1 MGRNA
6 RVVVAVLAV
15 LVVGV
20 LAIGAWRFLSDDAPA
35 AVSLDAA
42 AESVTSTTATGA
54 SPSTPDAGVGGRWTV
69 DNESG
74 TFDFESATGS
84 FVGFRI
90 EEELVGIGGIE
101 AVGRTGAVTGEL
113 TVEGSD
119 LTTATFT
126 ADMASITTNDRRRDD
141 KALTALEVGTFPQA
155 SFTLTTPVPLGAAAA
170 AGEPVRATATGDF
183 TLHGVTRTVEVPVEA
198 QLVDGVVVVVGSFQ
212 VLLADY
218 GLEVPT
224 APIVVSASDSATI
237 EFQLLFGRA

>member
-1 MGRNA
+1 VSRNA

-113 TVEGSD
+113 TVEVSD

-155 SFTLTTPVPLGAAAA
+155 SFTLTTPVPLGAGAA